1 VKKSSSHHIFSSQYA
16 DFGTFNRNVISF
28 SCQQKTL
35 CLACANRPSSV
46 FAVRATPVRPSIR
59 SFARPDRE
67 FVGMA
72 TANAR
77 PRPVDVPK
85 SEIPRGCV
93 DALAASVPALKAA
106 TESVSRPVL
115 DRERVVLDA
124 IRRKSHAQHKSSKH
138 HSMLTRACKRSRD
151 FDALDATNKLRALR
165 ADVEA
170 CVEAGRMAYAV
181 DDAVVFPSRAA
192 ADECLRALYASC
204 VAAEALGSASEGAL
218 LAFAGQ
224 LARGYFLPLSL
235 TATACASRVRVECS
249 NAIEEFVKAYNV
261 VVKVRELLPPP
272 GRFGEADLKRLP
284 PAELRVL
291 VLDDGGCAAVAV
303 GDEKVSTDETLDEKW
318 GQVAEAREKA
328 VGGVR
333 IDRDRN
339 DLDDLSDLGVR
350 IDRADASKSD
360 AVVRVM
366 KESQV
371 PKQSIKKHMA
381 TIRGGVLGGLQAP
394 PTSLFASKK
403 RRRKK
408 EKELEM
414 AAKANEQG
422 KKQKK
427 KAKTDEPLS
436 AEDAMVRLRQLAT
449 FD

>member
-1 VKKSSSHHIFSSQYA
+1 MSSLILV
-16 DFGTFNRNVISF
+16 R
-28 SCQQKTL
+28 
-35 CLACANRPSSV
+35 RPS
-46 FAVRATPVRPSIR
+46 VRPT
-59 SFARPDRE
+59 P
-67 FVGMA
+67 GPMA
-72 TANAR
+72 TATATVNAR

-93 DALAASVPALKAA
+93 DALAASLPTLKAA
-106 TESVSRPVL
+106 SESVSRPVL

-151 FDALDATNKLRALR
+151 YDALDAMGKLRALR

-170 CVEAGRMAYAV
+170 CVEAGRMAYSV
-181 DDAVVFPSRAA
+181 DDAVVFPSRAV

-204 VAAEALGSASEGAL
+204 VAAEALGSASEGAV

-224 LARGYFLPLSL
+224 LARGYFMPLSL

-261 VVKVRELLPPP
+261 VVKLRELLPPP

-291 VLDDGGCAAVAV
+291 TLDDGGCAAVAV
-303 GDEKVSTDETLDEKW
+303 GDDKVCTDETLDERW
-318 GQVAEAREKA
+318 GKVAETRESA
-328 VGGVR
+328 VCGVR
-333 IDRDRN
+333 IDRADGN

-350 IDRADASKSD
+350 IDRADTSKSD

-366 KESQV
+366 KESQI
-371 PKQSIKKHMA
+371 PKQSMKKHVA
-381 TIRGGVLGGLQAP
+381 TVRSGILGGLQAP

-408 EKELEM
+408 EKQLEM
-414 AAKANEQG
+414 AAKADEQG

-427 KAKTDEPLS
+427 QKKAKTDAPLS
-436 AEDAMVRLRQLAT
+436 AEDAMARLRQLAA

>member
-1 VKKSSSHHIFSSQYA
+1 M
-16 DFGTFNRNVISF
+16 
-28 SCQQKTL
+28 
-35 CLACANRPSSV
+35 
-46 FAVRATPVRPSIR
+46 AT
-59 SFARPDRE
+59 
-67 FVGMA
+67 A

-77 PRPVDVPK
+77 PRPVDVPTT
-85 SEIPRGCV
+85 EIPRGCV
-93 DALAASVPALKAA
+93 DALAASVPTLKAA
-106 TESVSRPVL
+106 SESVSRPVL

-151 FDALDATNKLRALR
+151 YDALDALGKLRALR

-204 VAAEALGSASEGAL
+204 VAAEALGSASEGAV

-224 LARGYFLPLSL
+224 LARGYFMPLSL

-261 VVKVRELLPPP
+261 VAKVRELLPPP

-291 VLDDGGCAAVAV
+291 ALDDGGCAAVAV
-303 GDEKVSTDETLDEKW
+303 GDDKVSTDEALDEKW
-318 GQVAEAREKA
+318 GKVAETRETA

-333 IDRDRN
+333 IDRADGN

-371 PKQSIKKHMA
+371 PKQSVKKRVA
-381 TIRGGVLGGLQAP
+381 TIRSGILGGLQAP
-394 PTSLFASKK
+394 PASLFASKK

-408 EKELEM
+408 EKQLEM
-414 AAKANEQG
+414 AAKADEQG

-427 KAKTDEPLS
+427 AKTDAPLS
-436 AEDAMVRLRQLAT
+436 AEDAMARLRQLAA

>member
-1 VKKSSSHHIFSSQYA
+1 MYSALVVNARTPRLRSRFCIE
-16 DFGTFNRNVISF
+16 
-28 SCQQKTL
+28 CQSPSL
-35 CLACANRPSSV
+35 FLARH
-46 FAVRATPVRPSIR
+46 RIR
-59 SFARPDRE
+59 SDPTLSRRAMST
-67 FVGMA
+67 VH
-72 TANAR
+72 AR

-106 TESVSRPVL
+106 SEFVSRPVL

-151 FDALDATNKLRALR
+151 YDALDAMGKLRALR

-170 CVEAGRMAYAV
+170 CVDAGRMAYAV

-204 VAAEALGSASEGAL
+204 VAAEALGSASEGAV

-224 LARGYFLPLSL
+224 LARGYFMPLSL

-261 VVKVRELLPPP
+261 VAKVRELLPPP

-291 VLDDGGCAAVAV
+291 ALDDGGRAAVAV
-303 GDEKVSTDETLDEKW
+303 GDDKVSTDETLDEKW
-318 GQVAEAREKA
+318 GKVAETRETVA
-328 VGGVR
+328 GGVR
-333 IDRDRN
+333 IDRADGN

-350 IDRADASKSD
+350 IDRADASKKSD
-360 AVVRVM
+360 DVVRVM

-371 PKQSIKKHMA
+371 PKQSTKKHVA
-381 TIRGGVLGGLQAP
+381 TIRGGILGGLQP
-394 PTSLFASKK
+394 PPMSSFASKK

-408 EKELEM
+408 EKQLEM
-414 AAKANEQG
+414 ATKTDERG
-422 KKQKK
+422 EKRKKQK
-427 KAKTDEPLS
+427 KAKTDAPLT
-436 AEDAMVRLRQLAT
+436 AEDAMARLRQLAA

>member
-1 VKKSSSHHIFSSQYA
+1 
-16 DFGTFNRNVISF
+16 
-28 SCQQKTL
+28 
-35 CLACANRPSSV
+35 
-46 FAVRATPVRPSIR
+46 
-59 SFARPDRE
+59 
-67 FVGMA
+67 MA

-93 DALAASVPALKAA
+93 DALAASLPTLKAA
-106 TESVSRPVL
+106 SESVSRPVL

-151 FDALDATNKLRALR
+151 YDALDAMGKLHALR

-204 VAAEALGSASEGAL
+204 VAAEALGSASEGAV

-224 LARGYFLPLSL
+224 LARGYFMPLSL

-291 VLDDGGCAAVAV
+291 ALDDGGCAAVAV
-303 GDEKVSTDETLDEKW
+303 GDDKVSTDEALDKNW
-318 GQVAEAREKA
+318 GKVAEMRETG

-333 IDRDRN
+333 IDRADGN

-371 PKQSIKKHMA
+371 PKQSMKKHVA
-381 TIRGGVLGGLQAP
+381 TIQSSILGGLQAP

-408 EKELEM
+408 EKQLEM
-414 AAKANEQG
+414 AAKADEQG

-427 KAKTDEPLS
+427 QKQAKTDAPLS
-436 AEDAMVRLRQLAT
+436 AEDAMARLRQLAA

>member
-1 VKKSSSHHIFSSQYA
+1 M
-16 DFGTFNRNVISF
+16 
-28 SCQQKTL
+28 
-35 CLACANRPSSV
+35 
-46 FAVRATPVRPSIR
+46 AT
-59 SFARPDRE
+59 
-67 FVGMA
+67 

-106 TESVSRPVL
+106 SAFVSRPVL

-151 FDALDATNKLRALR
+151 YDALDALGKLRALR

-170 CVEAGRMAYAV
+170 CVDAGRVAYAV

-204 VAAEALGSASEGAL
+204 VAAEALGSASEGAV

-224 LARGYFLPLSL
+224 LARGYFMPLSL

-249 NAIEEFVKAYNV
+249 NAVEEFVKAYNV
-261 VVKVRELLPPP
+261 VAKVRELLPPP

-291 VLDDGGCAAVAV
+291 ALDDGGRAAVAV
-303 GDEKVSTDETLDEKW
+303 GDDKISTDEALDEKW
-318 GQVAEAREKA
+318 GKVVVAETVVA
-328 VGGVR
+328 GGVR
-333 IDRDRN
+333 RIDRADGN

-350 IDRADASKSD
+350 IDRADASKKSD
-360 AVVRVM
+360 AAVVRVM

-371 PKQSIKKHMA
+371 PKQSTKKHVA
-381 TIRGGVLGGLQAP
+381 TIRGGILGGLQPP
-394 PTSLFASKK
+394 PTSSFASKK

-408 EKELEM
+408 EKQLEM
-414 AAKANEQG
+414 ATKADERGEKRKDQ
-422 KKQKK
+422 K
-427 KAKTDEPLS
+427 KAKTDAPLT
-436 AEDAMVRLRQLAT
+436 AEDAMARLRQLAA

>member
-1 VKKSSSHHIFSSQYA
+1 
-16 DFGTFNRNVISF
+16 
-28 SCQQKTL
+28 
-35 CLACANRPSSV
+35 
-46 FAVRATPVRPSIR
+46 
-59 SFARPDRE
+59 
-67 FVGMA
+67 MA
-72 TANAR
+72 TATATVNAR

-93 DALAASVPALKAA
+93 DALAASLPTLKAA
-106 TESVSRPVL
+106 SESVSRPVL

-151 FDALDATNKLRALR
+151 YDALDAMGKLRALR

-170 CVEAGRMAYAV
+170 CVEAGRMAYSV
-181 DDAVVFPSRAA
+181 DDAVVFPSRAV

-204 VAAEALGSASEGAL
+204 VAAEALGSASEGAV

-224 LARGYFLPLSL
+224 LARGYFMPLSL

-261 VVKVRELLPPP
+261 VVKLRELLPPP

-291 VLDDGGCAAVAV
+291 TLDDGGCAAVAV
-303 GDEKVSTDETLDEKW
+303 GDDKVCTDETLDERW
-318 GQVAEAREKA
+318 GKVAETRESA
-328 VGGVR
+328 VCGVR
-333 IDRDRN
+333 IDRADGN

-350 IDRADASKSD
+350 IDRADTSKSD

-366 KESQV
+366 KESQI
-371 PKQSIKKHMA
+371 PKQSMKKHVA
-381 TIRGGVLGGLQAP
+381 TVRSGILGGLQAP

-408 EKELEM
+408 EKQLEM
-414 AAKANEQG
+414 AAKADEQG

-427 KAKTDEPLS
+427 QKKAKTDAPLS
-436 AEDAMVRLRQLAT
+436 AEDAMARLRQLAA